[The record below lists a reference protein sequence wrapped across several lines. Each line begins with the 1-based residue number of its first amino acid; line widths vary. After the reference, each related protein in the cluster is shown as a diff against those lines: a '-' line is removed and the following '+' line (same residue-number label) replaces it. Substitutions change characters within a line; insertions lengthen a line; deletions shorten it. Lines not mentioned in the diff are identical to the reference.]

1 MTIFSE
7 LLGDQTYTFVN
18 VGSTMIVSTATMTA
32 NNVAIASAT
41 GTGFQSGNIAIN
53 YGVTP
58 ASYTLSTMVN
68 MYQKLFSDQSARV
81 STFIYDNL
89 QQLDRSD
96 DEYNEKII
104 ERIAEAI
111 DLVGEPASCVAALD
125 AKVLREDH
133 FVFANLLLAIA
144 SSRHRD
150 SESYRLEVLRAF
162 AQNDDPQTRRAA
174 IRALGRMP
182 SREAKDALREISKQ
196 AGGRSELAQLS
207 AALAR

>member
-1 MTIFSE
+1 
-7 LLGDQTYTFVN
+7 
-18 VGSTMIVSTATMTA
+18 VSA
-32 NNVAIASAT
+32 
-41 GTGFQSGNIAIN
+41 
-53 YGVTP
+53 
-58 ASYTLSTMVN
+58 
-68 MYQKLFSDQSARV
+68 
-81 STFIYDNL
+81 FIYQNL
-89 QQLDRSD
+89 QQLDRYD

-111 DLVGEPASCVAALD
+111 DLVGEPASCTAALD

-182 SREAKDALREISKQ
+182 SGDARNALREISKQ

-207 AALAR
+207 AAFAR